1 MLTIRTIEVT
11 GGETIDHTRVQQAI
25 EMVLEGE
32 YIGLVPRRF
41 AWWYPEDDVLA
52 TVQQIPR
59 VKDPVVNRVN
69 GTTLRVTFAEY
80 IPHALWCD
88 HKDSDH
94 CLFIDEV
101 GYAFTE
107 APQLSGGAF
116 PRFHTIGTTPTVG
129 QVMLLPADLVAI
141 EQLRS
146 HVTEKLRLPVAYVE
160 TDMMR
165 DVFMGIA
172 GGGEIKASLRYT
184 PAETLS
190 NLETI
195 LTSNKLDNLT
205 PGNFEYI
212 DLRFGDK
219 VFVNK
224 YGAPVATS
232 SATTTLETM
241 TEPLIES
248 ATTTAAE

>member
-1 MLTIRTIEVT
+1 
-11 GGETIDHTRVQQAI
+11 
-25 EMVLEGE
+25 
-32 YIGLVPRRF
+32 
-41 AWWYPEDDVLA
+41 
-52 TVQQIPR
+52 
-59 VKDPVVNRVN
+59 
-69 GTTLRVTFAEY
+69 
-80 IPHALWCD
+80 
-88 HKDSDH
+88 
-94 CLFIDEV
+94 
-101 GYAFTE
+101 
-107 APQLSGGAF
+107 
-116 PRFHTIGTTPTVG
+116 
-129 QVMLLPADLVAI
+129 MLLPADLVAI